1 MLLTFQPVKFKKMV
15 SALKPALLFQ
25 INILNHKIMKSILL
39 IICVLLVSNIFAQ
52 EKYLSISDSE
62 TGKEVIYKQ
71 NKRVRVKTIEGGK
84 LNGKL
89 KIMND
94 EQVMIKNIIIP
105 VTSIEK
111 IKNNPLALNILVS
124 ASIIFVGGFTV
135 FYGIYAIAWG
145 VVGGGIIISGVG
157 VGMVYAGI
165 LSPNVLPAAIITAN
179 AKIKVKTGLE

>member
-1 MLLTFQPVKFKKMV
+1 
-15 SALKPALLFQ
+15 
-25 INILNHKIMKSILL
+25 MKSIVL

-89 KIMND
+89 KIMSD
-94 EQVMIKNIIIP
+94 QQVMIKNIIIP

-111 IKNNPLALNILVS
+111 IKNNPIALNILVS
-124 ASIIFVGGFTV
+124 TSIIFIGGFGVVIGV
-135 FYGIYAIAWG
+135 FGIASGYAITGIIMA
-145 VVGGGIIISGVG
+145 VVGA
-157 VGMVYAGI
+157 GMVYAGI
-165 LSPNVLPAAIITAN
+165 LSPNFLPAA
-179 AKIKVKTGLE
+179 KINKNSKVRVVTLE